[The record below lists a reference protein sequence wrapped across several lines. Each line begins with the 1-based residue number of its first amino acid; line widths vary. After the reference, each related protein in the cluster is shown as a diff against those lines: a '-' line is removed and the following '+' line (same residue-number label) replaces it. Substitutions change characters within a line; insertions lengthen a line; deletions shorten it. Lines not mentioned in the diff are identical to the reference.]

1 MLTFIGVNAQVKN
14 HEIGITFIGFN
25 SVNLIYKKQ
34 IGENRFI
41 RHRLFNLSLRLD
53 SDPNA
58 EVFARIGYAFGFEKR
73 KPSIKMTTS
82 LFSMAFSRRSYF
94 LFTVAY
100 RFEYF
105 RKKKSL

>member
-58 EVFARIGYAFGFEKR
+58 EVFARMGYAFGFEKR
-73 KPSIKMTTS
+73 KAYNKNDKISFFHGFQPSF
-82 LFSMAFSRRSYF
+82 LFSIYN
-94 LFTVAY
+94 
-100 RFEYF
+100 
-105 RKKKSL
+105 SLSI